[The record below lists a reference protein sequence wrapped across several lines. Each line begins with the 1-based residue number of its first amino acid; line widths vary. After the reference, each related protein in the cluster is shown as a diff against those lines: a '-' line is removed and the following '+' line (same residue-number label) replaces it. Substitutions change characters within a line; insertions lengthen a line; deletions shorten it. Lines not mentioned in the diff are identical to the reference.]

1 MALLIALNKK
11 TSENLETKM
20 DQIIFESI
28 EKGK

>member
-1 MALLIALNKK
+1 MATLIALNKK
-11 TSENLETKM
+11 TSENLEMKM